1 MVKNLPADAGDLGLI
16 PRLGQSPGEGVGNPL
31 QYSCL
36 GSPMH
41 GGACWATLHVSPIV
55 GHNLAIKQQRLPST
69 ENSTQSSVMT

>member
-1 MVKNLPADAGDLGLI
+1 MGYSHVLSTFTHLWSTTAFENKNATPTRVQEEVD
-16 PRLGQSPGEGVGNPL
+16 GNPL

-55 GHNLAIKQQRLPST
+55 GHNLAIKQ
-69 ENSTQSSVMT
+69 